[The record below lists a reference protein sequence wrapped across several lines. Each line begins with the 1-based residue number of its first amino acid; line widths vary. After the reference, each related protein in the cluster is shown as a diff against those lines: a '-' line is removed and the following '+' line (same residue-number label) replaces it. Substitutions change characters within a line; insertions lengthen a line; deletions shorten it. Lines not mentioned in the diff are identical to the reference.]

1 MKKTIKLLTVIML
14 ILGMF
19 FLSACYSDGD
29 EDPKERESS
38 SLKYYA
44 NSLRFELES
53 CTGTCLTMEEMLQLV
68 FNYEKVQK
76 KWSNKELDLV
86 SNTKVKVPEL
96 QLVPPGKYERTENT
110 RYEITL
116 LDKDENGFNKG
127 LQVSVMDDTSACK
140 VPDNTEDQPPVE
152 DNTGSSTE
160 QTAPVETNNTQ
171 NVEQKAGVWKLN
183 KEKTYIKEGDPTSYT
198 SWVYTYIA
206 EELWHMYKAY
216 LPPAE
221 DREASDTTFTVNC
234 SAPPEAIKPG
244 ETISFTLDLSMQHSG
259 GMLVTAKSYMLY
271 GTPEDDGKG
280 LKYNG
285 SKFGPAVENQPN
297 TCAVDTMGENINH
310 VVVSH
315 TFDQEGSP
323 GSELGIIFYGCDCIT
338 LWIYEWIEG

>member
-14 ILGMF
+14 ILRM
-19 FLSACYSDGD
+19 LVLTACTEFTEGEKRASTLG
-29 EDPKERESS
+29 
-38 SLKYYA
+38 KYRDRLRYA
-44 NSLRFELES
+44 LEIY
-53 CTGTCLTMEEMLQLV
+53 TGTCITYEELAQLV
-68 FNYEKVQK
+68 YSYEKVQE
-76 KWSNKELDLV
+76 KWSGEEIVDGV
-86 SNTKVKVPEL
+86 FVPEL

-110 RYEITL
+110 RYEITML
-116 LDKDENGFNKG
+116 EKDENGFIKG
-127 LQVSVMDDTSACK
+127 LKVSVMDDTSACK
-140 VPDNTEDQPPVE
+140 VPDSTEDQPPVE

-160 QTAPVETNNTQ
+160 QTTPVETDNTQ

-183 KEKTYIKEGDPTSYT
+183 KERTYTKEGDTTSYT

-259 GMLVTAKSYMLY
+259 GMLVTATSYMLF
-271 GTPEDDGKG
+271 GTPESDGKG

-285 SKFGPAVENQPN
+285 AKFGPAVENQPN
-297 TCAVDTMGENINH
+297 TCSVDTMGENINH

-315 TFDQEGSP
+315 TFDQEGTP

-338 LWIYEWIEG
+338 LWIYEWVEG

>member
-1 MKKTIKLLTVIML
+1 MKKITKLLTAFLLVFEIV
-14 ILGMF
+14 F
-19 FLSACYSDGD
+19 FTACSC
-29 EDPKERESS
+29 S
-38 SLKYYA
+38 SLNNDDYGQIEKQSDLFKIA
-44 NSLRFELES
+44 MAEFIGS
-53 CTGTCLTMEEMLQLV
+53 CLTAEETLQLLLD
-68 FNYEKVQK
+68 YESVQK
-76 KWSNKELDLV
+76 YWSGKEV
-86 SNTKVKVPEL
+86 ARGIYIPEL
-96 QLVPPGKYERTENT
+96 KYVPPEKHERTEDT
-110 RYEITL
+110 RYEMTL
-116 LDKDENGFNKG
+116 LEKDKHGFYTGIK
-127 LQVSVMDDTSACK
+127 VSVMDDTSACK
-140 VPDNTEDQPPVE
+140 VPDSSEQTPVE

-160 QTAPVETNNTQ
+160 QTTPVETDNTQ

-183 KEKTYIKEGDPTSYT
+183 KEKTYIKEGDTTSYT

-259 GMLVTAKSYMLY
+259 GMLVTATSYMLF
-271 GTPEDDGKG
+271 GTPESDGKG

-297 TCAVDTMGENINH
+297 TCSVDTMGENINH

-315 TFDQEGSP
+315 TFDQEGTP

-338 LWIYEWIEG
+338 LWIYEWVEE